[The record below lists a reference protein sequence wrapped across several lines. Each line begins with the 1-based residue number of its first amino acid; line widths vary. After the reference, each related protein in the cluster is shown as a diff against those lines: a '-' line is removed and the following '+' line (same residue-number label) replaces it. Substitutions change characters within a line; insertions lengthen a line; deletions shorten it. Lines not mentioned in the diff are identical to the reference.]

1 MKIVK
6 YPSRQEWGEL
16 LRRPVCDIMEM
27 LETVRPIVERVRAEG
42 DAAVKDYEARF
53 DGVELDSLAVSAA
66 AIDEGCAQVDDT
78 LKAAID
84 LAYDNIT
91 AFHGAQRFDPVRVE
105 VCPGVVCEQCA
116 VPIER
121 VGLYVPGGT
130 APLFS
135 TVLML
140 AAPARIAGCRQV
152 VLCSPPGKDGRLNPA
167 ILYAARKCGVT
178 QVFAV
183 GGAQAIAAMASGTE
197 SIPKVDKIFG
207 PGNQYVMAAKQLV
220 SLYDTAIDLPAG
232 PSEVEVWADESSV
245 PQFVAA
251 DLLSQAE
258 HGVDS
263 QVVLVTATEGLIEA
277 VQDEIDRQL
286 PLLPRADIA
295 RCSLENSKMILVRD
309 LDEALALTN
318 DYAPEHL
325 VVALKNYEAVKDRIV
340 HVGSVFLGNWSC
352 ESAGDYAS
360 GTNHTLPTK
369 GYAKAYGG
377 LCLDSFM
384 RKITFQELSPEGIR
398 RIGPAVE
405 CMAAAEHLDA
415 HRNAMTVRLNHL
427 NL

>member
-1 MKIVK
+1 M
-6 YPSRQEWGEL
+6 

-105 VCPGVVCEQCA
+105 VCPGVVCEQRA

-295 RCSLENSKMILVRD
+295 RCSLENSKMILVCD